1 MLVIRT
7 VCGNGIGSSLMAAN
21 NVKKICEE
29 LGIKADVASVDFANA
44 VGEKAD
50 LYVTIKELANQFPA
64 HCHVAIIRSYVH
76 KAKIN
81 IEGTT
86 MQAILSFLAE
96 IFSQPAFLMGL
107 IAFVGLVALRSPGNK
122 LLTGTLKPILG
133 YLMLSAGAGVIVA
146 NLNPLGGIIEAGF
159 NIRGVIP
166 NNEAIVS
173 VAQKMLGVETMSI
186 LLLGFIFNLIIARCT
201 KYKYIFLTG
210 HHSFFLACLFSAVLQ
225 AAEFHGWMLIL
236 IGGFLLGS
244 WSAISPAIGQRYTKQ
259 VTEDGGIA
267 MGHFGSLGYYL
278 SAWIA
283 SRTGNPANSFADTE
297 ISEKWGFLR
306 DTTVTTGI
314 VMFVIYFVCSA
325 VAGSA
330 YLSTITDQNMLIFS
344 VLTGLQFAV
353 GVAIVYNGVRLI
365 LGDLVP
371 AFQGISQKLIPDSI
385 PAVDCA
391 VFFTFSP
398 TAVVVGFISSFVGGL
413 VGMLLLGGLGMG
425 VSSPRLSAGS
435 SSPSCRRCCCRRSAT
450 SGLKTAPSPIST
462 SRYGASLSVTP
473 SPSLARS
480 LST

>member
-1 MLVIRT
+1 
-7 VCGNGIGSSLMAAN
+7 
-21 NVKKICEE
+21 
-29 LGIKADVASVDFANA
+29 
-44 VGEKAD
+44 
-50 LYVTIKELANQFPA
+50 
-64 HCHVAIIRSYVH
+64 
-76 KAKIN
+76 
-81 IEGTT
+81 
-86 MQAILSFLAE
+86 MQAILSFLTE

-210 HHSFFLACLFSAVLQ
+210 HHSFFLACLFSAVLSDPDRR
-225 AAEFHGWMLIL
+225 M
-236 IGGFLLGS
+236 GFLLGS
-244 WSAISPAIGQRYTKQ
+244 WSFSISCLPVLPRPFVLSRLPVLRRSAGGRVPGLDVDLITWSAISPAIGQRYTRQ

-371 AFQGISQKLIPDSI
+371 AFGHQPETD
-385 PAVDCA
+385 P
-391 VFFTFSP
+391 
-398 TAVVVGFISSFVGGL
+398 GL
-413 VGMLLLGGLGMG
+413 HPG
-425 VSSPRLSAGS
+425 R
-435 SSPSCRRCCCRRSAT
+435 
-450 SGLKTAPSPIST
+450 
-462 SRYGASLSVTP
+462 
-473 SPSLARS
+473 
-480 LST
+480 

>member
-1 MLVIRT
+1 
-7 VCGNGIGSSLMAAN
+7 MA
-21 NVKKICEE
+21 
-29 LGIKADVASVDFANA
+29 
-44 VGEKAD
+44 
-50 LYVTIKELANQFPA
+50 Y
-64 HCHVAIIRSYVH
+64 
-76 KAKIN
+76 
-81 IEGTT
+81 
-86 MQAILSFLAE
+86 ILSFLTE
-96 IFSQPAFLMGL
+96 IFSQPAFLMGIISL
-107 IAFVGLVALRSPGNK
+107 VGLLALRSPVNK

-173 VAQKMLGVETMSI
+173 VAQKLLGVETMSI
-186 LLLGFIFNLIIARCT
+186 LLLGFIFNLAIARFT

-225 AAEFHGWMLIL
+225 AANFKGWEMVI
-236 IGGFLLGS
+236 IGGFLLGA
-244 WSAISPAIGQRYTKQ
+244 WSAISPAIGQRYTKR

-283 SRTGNPANSFADTE
+283 AKVGKAENSFADTE

-314 VMFVIYFVCSA
+314 VMVVIYLVCSI

-330 YLSTITDQNMLIFS
+330 YISTITEQNMVIFS
-344 VLTGLQFAV
+344 ILTGLQFAV
-353 GVAIVYNGVRLI
+353 GVAIVYSGVRLI

-371 AFQGISQKLIPDSI
+371 AFQGISQKLIPNSI

-398 TAVVVGFISSFVGGL
+398 TAVVIGFISSFIGGIFL
-413 VGMLLLGGLGMG
+413 AFLPAMLLPALGNLGFENSTFADFDFAVWG
-425 VSSPRLSAGS
+425 IVIGEAFTHFGQIAIYLICFVLVLALLAPFAFKSVKVVGDTLSYDELMEKDRAH
-435 SSPSCRRCCCRRSAT
+435 
-450 SGLKTAPSPIST
+450 K
-462 SRYGASLSVTP
+462 
-473 SPSLARS
+473 
-480 LST
+480 

>member
-1 MLVIRT
+1 
-7 VCGNGIGSSLMAAN
+7 
-21 NVKKICEE
+21 
-29 LGIKADVASVDFANA
+29 
-44 VGEKAD
+44 
-50 LYVTIKELANQFPA
+50 
-64 HCHVAIIRSYVH
+64 
-76 KAKIN
+76 
-81 IEGTT
+81 
-86 MQAILSFLAE
+86 
-96 IFSQPAFLMGL
+96 
-107 IAFVGLVALRSPGNK
+107 
-122 LLTGTLKPILG
+122 
-133 YLMLSAGAGVIVA
+133 MLSAGAGVIVA

-173 VAQKMLGVETMSI
+173 VAQKVLGVETMSI
-186 LLLGFIFNLIIARCT
+186 LLLGFIFNLLIARCT

-225 AAEFHGWMLIL
+225 AAEFRGWMLVL

-267 MGHFGSLGYYL
+267 MGHFGSLGYYI

-283 SRTGNPANSFADTE
+283 SKTGNPANSFADTE

-325 VAGSA
+325 VAGTE
-330 YLSTITDQNMLIFS
+330 YLRTITDQNMLIFS
-344 VLTGLQFAV
+344 ILTGLQFAV

-391 VFFTFSP
+391 VFFTFKPNGGGRRFYQLLYRRSGRDAAAGRLRHGADHSRYGAAFLLRRDLRRFSP
-398 TAVVVGFISSFVGGL
+398 TSWAASGAASL
-413 VGMLLLGGLGMG
+413 
-425 VSSPRLSAGS
+425 PRSLAAS
-435 SSPSCRRCCCRRSAT
+435 SSPSCRRCCYR
-450 SGLKTAPSPIST
+450 L
-462 SRYGASLSVTP
+462 
-473 SPSLARS
+473 
-480 LST
+480 